1 MPTKDIISRNL
12 HELSKLV
19 FSYANEGGVTV
30 ERKLGFLENTTVTES
45 RKNKFTRYT
54 PLGNNGDFFVFMGS
68 ESREFKL
75 QFNLTLPHIMQYII
89 VKDAPSKSPI
99 EVTKESYLL
108 GGKQKT
114 LINDSRTNINA
125 LIKSFDDSFFQRLN
139 TAETFIENNQQN
151 SVDNIVLNELYTNT
165 GDRRRA
171 LYQVMYCI
179 NLIRTSVMTHSKKS
193 YLGPPVVRLSHGMLY
208 DNIPCVVTSYGIS
221 HDESAG
227 YDRDTLLPNV
237 IKVKMDLS
245 EVRLRGRNF
254 NPKTDGDFVPGWDSI
269 INDSFSTID
278 PTARTN

>member
-1 MPTKDIISRNL
+1 M
-12 HELSKLV
+12 
-19 FSYANEGGVTV
+19 
-30 ERKLGFLENTTVTES
+30 
-45 RKNKFTRYT
+45 
-54 PLGNNGDFFVFMGS
+54 
-68 ESREFKL
+68 
-75 QFNLTLPHIMQYII
+75 
-89 VKDAPSKSPI
+89 
-99 EVTKESYLL
+99 
-108 GGKQKT
+108 
-114 LINDSRTNINA
+114 
-125 LIKSFDDSFFQRLN
+125 IKSFDDSFFQRLN